1 MRDRGVVSMDHLQA
15 TQRGGGAEIAEIAGL
30 DIAGPQNRCGFISI

>member
-15 TQRGGGAEIAEIAGL
+15 TQGGGGAEIAGL
-30 DIAGPQNRCGFISI
+30 DIAGPQNR